1 MPQTQAGSVLERIVA
16 DTRARV
22 AERKRAVPIEAVI
35 EQARQR
41 PPARDFA
48 AALRAPGVG
57 VIAEIKRGSPSKGL
71 FAPELDPAALART
84 FEAIGAAAISV
95 LTAPDFFASDD
106 DLRAACAALAGAP
119 TPILR
124 KEFHLDRYQVAEARA
139 LGADA
144 FLIIAKSSDTEE
156 MRGLIEAGREFGV
169 AAFVEVTDEAEL
181 EAALSV
187 GAPAIG
193 INNRD
198 LHTFEEDLS
207 TSERLRPLT
216 PRDIPV
222 VAASGVRTREDMQRM
237 EACEVDAVL
246 IGEALSSAAD
256 PAAKLRELTGR

>member
-22 AERKRAVPIEAVI
+22 AERARAVPIEILIA
-35 EQARQR
+35 QARLR

-48 AALRAPGVG
+48 AVLRAPGVG

-84 FEAIGAAAISV
+84 FQAIGAAAISV

-106 DLRAACAALAGAP
+106 DLRAASAALAGAA

-144 FLIIAKSSDTEE
+144 FLIIAKSSDAEE
-156 MRGLIEAGREFGV
+156 MRGLIEAGQEFGV

-181 EAALSV
+181 EAALAV

-207 TSERLRPLT
+207 TSERLRPLA
-216 PRDIPV
+216 PRSIPV
-222 VAASGVRTREDMQRM
+222 VAASGVRAREDMRRM